1 MSLDD
6 DPERLKT
13 ALVLVRP
20 ALNAELRPNL
30 SDGHFAKPDIRAGD
44 EL

>member
-6 DPERLKT
+6 DPERLRT
-13 ALVLVRP
+13 ALVLVQPVVNAGPRP
-20 ALNAELRPNL
+20 GL
-30 SDGHFAKPDIRAGD
+30 SDGHIAEPDIRAGD